1 MTQEQELKKKKADE
15 KEPVIKP
22 DPETL
27 HKTDPQDNMKGP
39 ISSLVQGVKEVV
51 EENDKESK
59 EEATKKRGTPV
70 GVGECVVGDIL
81 EGFIEDDSLLE
92 VEIK

>member
-1 MTQEQELKKKKADE
+1 MAQSKEIKKKKPGEETSA
-15 KEPVIKP
+15 IKP

-51 EENDKESK
+51 EENDNESK
-59 EEATKKRGTPV
+59 EEATKKR
-70 GVGECVVGDIL
+70 DAHM
-81 EGFIEDDSLLE
+81 
-92 VEIK
+92 